1 MKSFYKKFFILMI
14 PMALKELISSLV
26 NLVDTIMVG
35 QLGET
40 SIAAVGIA
48 NQVYFLFTV
57 FLFGM
62 SCGAGVF
69 ASQFWGAGDIK
80 NMRRVL
86 GLNLLLSISLAFI
99 FILGVFTIPKQIFQQ
114 FTADPKVME
123 EGMQYIFIVC
133 IGYLATA
140 VTTCYDMSVC
150 CSENAALPFITRAAG
165 LVINVFF
172 NWIFIF
178 GHLGVPAMGV
188 RGAAI
193 ATIIA
198 RFSEMAIMLSVIYGK
213 KLIQAAKPK
222 ELFHFHR
229 DLVVRF
235 FKAATPVIL
244 NEMAWAIGITVYTWV
259 FSKISPEAMVVV
271 TIVQNVERLML
282 VFFHG
287 GGNAAGI
294 FIGKAVGAKK
304 YKTAY
309 VYGKKFAV
317 LSVGLALIL
326 SICFVLARPLILA
339 PYNISPEVY
348 QSAMQLLLIVAFMMN
363 IKSLTFLLIVGVFRN
378 GGDTRAA
385 MFIDIGSVWLIGV
398 PMVAL
403 FGLVFHAPLVIT
415 YGVMCTEELVKVVVA
430 LFRFKSKKWIK
441 NLVSV

>member
-1 MKSFYKKFFILMI
+1 
-14 PMALKELISSLV
+14 
-26 NLVDTIMVG
+26 
-35 QLGET
+35 
-40 SIAAVGIA
+40 
-48 NQVYFLFTV
+48 
-57 FLFGM
+57 
-62 SCGAGVF
+62 
-69 ASQFWGAGDIK
+69 
-80 NMRRVL
+80 
-86 GLNLLLSISLAFI
+86 
-99 FILGVFTIPKQIFQQ
+99 
-114 FTADPKVME
+114 
-123 EGMQYIFIVC
+123 MQYIFIVC

>member
-69 ASQFWGAGDIK
+69 ASQFWGAGDTK
-80 NMRRVL
+80 NMKRVL
-86 GLNLLLSISLAFI
+86 GLNLILSVSLALI
-99 FILGVFTIPKQIFQQ
+99 FITGIFTIPSQIFRQ
-114 FTADPKVME
+114 FTADPTVMQ
-123 EGMQYIFIVC
+123 EGIEYIFIVSV
-133 IGYLATA
+133 GYLATA
-140 VTTCYDMSVC
+140 ITTCYDMSVC
-150 CSENAALPFITRAAG
+150 CSENASLPFITRAVG
-165 LVINVFF
+165 LVINVLF

-178 GHLGVPAMGV
+178 GHFGVPAMGV
-188 RGAAI
+188 RGAAV
-193 ATIIA
+193 ATVIA
-198 RFSEMAIMLSVIYGK
+198 RFSEMAIMLSFIYGR
-213 KLIQAAKPK
+213 KLIQAASPK
-222 ELFHFHR
+222 ELFSFDR
-229 DLVVRF
+229 SLVMRF

-309 VYGKKFAV
+309 IYGKKFAFLSIALALV
-317 LSVGLALIL
+317 LST
-326 SICFVLARPLILA
+326 CFVLARPLILA
-339 PYNISPEVY
+339 PYNISAEVY
-348 QSAMQLLLIVAFMMN
+348 ESAMQLLLIVAFMMN
-363 IKSLTFLLIVGVFRN
+363 IKSLTFLMIVGVFRN
-378 GGDTRAA
+378 GGDTKAA
-385 MFIDIGSVWLIGV
+385 LVIDIGSVWLIGV
-398 PMVAL
+398 PTVAF
-403 FGLVFHAPLVIT
+403 FGLVLDAPLFVT
-415 YGVMCTEELVKVVVA
+415 YAVMCTEEIVKVIVS
-430 LFRFKSKKWIK
+430 LFRFRSKKWIK
-441 NLVSV
+441 NLVSA